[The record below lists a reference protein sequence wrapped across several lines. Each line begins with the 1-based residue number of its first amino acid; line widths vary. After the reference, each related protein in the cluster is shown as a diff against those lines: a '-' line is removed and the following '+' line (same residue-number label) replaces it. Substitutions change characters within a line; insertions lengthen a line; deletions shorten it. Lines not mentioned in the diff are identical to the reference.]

1 MLFSHSLLWQAATKM
16 YFLKYFLYHPELYL
30 RIVFYLCY
38 LYLIFFGI
46 FLWAV
51 GLETI

>member
-1 MLFSHSLLWQAATKM
+1 MF
-16 YFLKYFLYHPELYL
+16 
-30 RIVFYLCY
+30 FYLCY

-51 GLETI
+51 GLETSDEPAVKIDIWKDP